1 MFEWFKKFRKPSGV
15 KVDFIERDD
24 LHTRIV
30 ISLPKAIPSGSD
42 VKKSCLEFRIFGE
55 GGRIEKSW
63 SSEHDISA
71 DVVIDSKKFRPAF
84 ENPKTFHLS
93 IPFSG
98 LLYLEQTLIHK
109 NGKTQ
114 KLNRGLTEKGMSVEY
129 YS

>member
-1 MFEWFKKFRKPSGV
+1 MFGWFKKFRKPSGV

-30 ISLPKAIPSGSD
+30 ISLPKAIPQGSD
-42 VKKSCLEFRIFGE
+42 VKKTRLEFSIQGE
-55 GGRIEKSW
+55 RGALEKSW
-63 SSEHDISA
+63 SSEHDISE
-71 DVVIDSKKFRPAF
+71 DIVIDSKKFRPVF
-84 ENPKTFHLS
+84 ENPKTFYLP

-98 LLYLEQTLIHK
+98 SLSIGQILIFK

-114 KLNRGLTEKGMSVEY
+114 KLDRDLTEKGMSVEY